1 MDRATHFLDFSDRAG
16 LPSGPCRAHGS
27 SMHKAAIPR
36 FFLYGEA
43 PRHVGERFLHLEALD
58 DRSRPADWTIRP
70 HTHGELHHIFH
81 IVEGRGEMRADAQAL
96 AFEAPCLLVVPAGV
110 VHGFSWANE
119 SRGSVLT
126 VSDAYFHD
134 LVQRAHELGKVFAKP
149 LALPGAG
156 GRAIFDAFE
165 RLAQELAW
173 TAPGHEVAVEALLL
187 GLLVEAL
194 RLAHYSAADAPA
206 AAGPRAALV
215 ARFREMVEAR
225 YRDALSVEA
234 YAEALGAHPKRLR
247 AACLEVAEAT
257 PTRIIQDRRL
267 LEAKRLMLY
276 SNMTVAETAYYLG
289 FEDPAYFTRFFT
301 KSCAVSPRRFRQ
313 SRADGA
319 AKPAAA

>member
-1 MDRATHFLDFSDRAG
+1 VSRET
-16 LPSGPCRAHGS
+16 
-27 SMHKAAIPR
+27 IPR
-36 FFLYGEA
+36 FFLYGE
-43 PRHVGERFLHLEALD
+43 PPQHVADRFLHLEALD

-70 HTHGELHHIFH
+70 HTHGNLNHIFH
-81 IVEGRGEMRADAQAL
+81 IVAGRGAMRADEQTL
-96 AFEAPCLLVVPAGV
+96 AFEAPCLLLVPAGV
-110 VHGFSWANE
+110 VHGFSWENE

-134 LVQRAHELGKVFAKP
+134 LVQRARELGKVFAKP

-156 GRAIFDAFE
+156 GRAVADAFA

-173 TAPGHEVAVEALLL
+173 TAPGHHVAVEALLL

-194 RLAHYSAADAPA
+194 RLAHYSAEDAPPPG
-206 AAGPRAALV
+206 GPRAALV

-234 YAEALGAHPKRLR
+234 YAAALGVHPKRLR
-247 AACLEVAEAT
+247 GACLEVAGAT

-313 SRADGA
+313 AHVQDA
-319 AKPAAA
+319 AEAAAAAVGPG